1 MVVTLLCVAAIVVAL
16 GFAAHYIDSAYED
29 FKEYMNTQNKYND
42 RQLPINLLMVNAY
55 KLIFRDCQKTF
66 SPKMDNKSRAYTYF

>member
-1 MVVTLLCVAAIVVAL
+1 MVVTLVCVAAVVVTL

-42 RQLPINLLMVNAY
+42 R
-55 KLIFRDCQKTF
+55 
-66 SPKMDNKSRAYTYF
+66 

>member
-1 MVVTLLCVAAIVVAL
+1 MVVTLVCVAAVVVAL

-42 RQLPINLLMVNAY
+42 R
-55 KLIFRDCQKTF
+55 
-66 SPKMDNKSRAYTYF
+66 